1 MSVFRLTHVP
11 FEQNFNVHKDLDTLD
26 SHEWEDSSRTQETG
40 WSVRYEYEASLVKEI
55 IANGNAKTVLEIGS
69 GPGHLSQLVQK
80 DLEVEY
86 HLVDKPFA
94 DKYFKEHNFKGKFF
108 VKDIALDLDTT
119 GLLPTYDLI
128 VCNDVLEHL
137 LAPTNVLR
145 KIHSLLN
152 ENSQVLISVP
162 NWRMGHQFLYRGL
175 WDYDNVLY
183 FFYIHGLSFEG
194 VYPSPLQ
201 TPDYPLLPAMEDAMP
216 EELRR
221 SWNWYF
227 VLKKKYET

>member
-1 MSVFRLTHVP
+1 MSVFRLQHVP
-11 FEQNFNVHKDLDTLD
+11 FERDFNVHKDLDTLD
-26 SHEWEDSSRTQETG
+26 SNEWENTTRVHEKG
-40 WSVRYEYEASLVKEI
+40 WEIRYEYEAQLVREI
-55 IANGNAKTVLEIGS
+55 IKEGAAKSVLEIGS

-80 DLEVEY
+80 DLEIDY

-94 DKYFKEHNFKGKFF
+94 EKFFNENNFKGKFF
-108 VKDIALDLDTT
+108 VKDIAIDLDTN
-119 GLLPTYDLI
+119 GLNSSYDLVI
-128 VCNDVLEHL
+128 CNDVLEHL
-137 LAPTNVLR
+137 LAPSNVLR
-145 KIHSLLN
+145 KIHALAS
-152 ENSQVLISVP
+152 ETSQVLISVP

-183 FFYIHGLSFEG
+183 FFYIHGFVVDS

-201 TPDYPLLPAMEDAMP
+201 TPDYQRLQAEEEMP

-227 VLKKKYET
+227 VLKKKV

>member
-11 FEQNFNVHKDLDTLD
+11 FEKDFNVHKDLDTLD
-26 SHEWEDSSRTQETG
+26 PHEWENATRTEEQG
-40 WSVRYEYEASLVKEI
+40 WKVRYEYEAGVVKELI
-55 IANGNAKTVLEIGS
+55 TNGNAKTILEIGS

-80 DLEVEY
+80 DLEIDY

-94 DKYFKEHNFKGKFF
+94 EKYFNEHNFKGKFF
-108 VKDIALDLDTT
+108 VKDIALDLDWD
-119 GLLPTYDLI
+119 GRMYPTYDLI
-128 VCNDVLEHL
+128 ICNDVLEHL

-145 KIHSLLN
+145 KIHSLIN

-183 FFYIHGLSFEG
+183 FFYIHGLDFDA

-201 TPDYPLLPAMEDAMP
+201 TPDYPLIPGVEDSMP

-227 VLKKKYET
+227 VLKKKV

>member
-11 FEQNFNVHKDLDTLD
+11 FEKDFNVHKDLDTLD
-26 SHEWEDSSRTQETG
+26 VNEWENSSRTQETG
-40 WSVRYEYEASLVKEI
+40 WTIRYEYEANLVKELI
-55 IANGNAKTVLEIGS
+55 KLGGSKTVLEIGS

-80 DLEVEY
+80 DLEIDY

-94 DKYFKEHNFKGKFF
+94 EKYFKEHNFKGKFF

-119 GLLPTYDLI
+119 RLLPSYDI
-128 VCNDVLEHL
+128 VICNDVLEHL
-137 LAPTNVLR
+137 LAPSNVLR
-145 KIHSLLN
+145 KIHSLIN
-152 ENSQVLISVP
+152 EKSQVLISVP

-183 FFYIHGLSFEG
+183 FFYIHGLEVDS
-194 VYPSPLQ
+194 VYQSPLV
-201 TPDYPLLPAMEDAMP
+201 TPDYPRIQAEEAMP
-216 EELRR
+216 DELRL

-227 VLKKKYET
+227 VLKKKV